1 MRTKEEKYNDF
12 LVKLGLGMLMR
23 KAATV
28 STPTMEISKDGNKW
42 KMVTKTTLKS
52 IELNF
57 EIGVP
62 FEETTTDG
70 RKCKTTVTMEG
81 DNKLITNQV
90 AIEAGK
96 KNVKVIREFSDEG
109 IDVQMICED
118 VVSKQFYKRQ

>member
-12 LVKLGLGMLMR
+12 LVALGVGMLVR